1 MKKVY
6 SISINGKNDCVIL
19 DEEEAALIKLKY
31 MPNIRMYDMTKLHGY
46 EPESY
51 KKAEREEQLSRL
63 DYARELALEGVK
75 WNGNVKTH
83 WTPEDLLS
91 GNI

>member
-31 MPNIRMYDMTKLHGY
+31 MPNIRMYDMTKLHFFSGHTNFSKRY
-46 EPESY
+46 NWHNEKQFSN
-51 KKAEREEQLSRL
+51 QIDLSPLNLNHIFYIL
-63 DYARELALEGVK
+63 DF
-75 WNGNVKTH
+75 
-83 WTPEDLLS
+83 
-91 GNI
+91 